1 MAKMRWVVPRR
12 MLVFHEIRL
21 IHANAF
27 AFERFRFLRSYIQ
40 LASGG
45 VFIVKREC
53 AILMLL
59 REHDIHQSAQ
69 AVLFERFEVLEYAE
83 APGFA
88 LHIGKRA
95 NKHYDSRR
103 ALNRIHN
110 TWND

>member
-59 REHDIHQSAQ
+59 REHA
-69 AVLFERFEVLEYAE
+69 AE
-83 APGFA
+83 Q
-88 LHIGKRA
+88 KR
-95 NKHYDSRR
+95 KRKQYDSDDDFPEIDHPWSI
-103 ALNRIHN
+103 A
-110 TWND
+110 